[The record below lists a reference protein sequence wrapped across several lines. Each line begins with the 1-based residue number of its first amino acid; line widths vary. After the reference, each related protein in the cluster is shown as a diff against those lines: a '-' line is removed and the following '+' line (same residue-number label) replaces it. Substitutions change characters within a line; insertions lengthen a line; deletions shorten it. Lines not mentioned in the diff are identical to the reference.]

1 MEEAKRTR
9 EVEGEQQGDDARFDT
24 SLRPRSFDEVVG
36 QKALLENLK
45 VFVKAAGGRREPLD
59 HVLFCGPPGLGKTSL
74 AHVIA
79 NELGAQIHVTS
90 GPALERKG
98 DLAGILT
105 NLAQDEGFFID
116 EVHRVNPAVA
126 ENLDAAMEGLSF

>member
-1 MEEAKRTR
+1 MQEAKRSR
-9 EVEGEQQGDDARFDT
+9 EVEAEQQGDDARFVT
-24 SLRPRSFDEVVG
+24 SLGPRYFDEVVG
-36 QKALLENLK
+36 QRALLDNLK
-45 VFVKAAGGRREPLD
+45 VFVKAAGARREPLD

-79 NELGAQIHVTS
+79 NEMGAQIHVTS

-105 NLAQDEGFFID
+105 NLAQGD
-116 EVHRVNPAVA
+116 V
-126 ENLDAAMEGLSF
+126 